1 LKQCSGCSAR
11 LQGEVAFCPFCGEGV
26 DGAVRK
32 VGQVAAPVAAP
43 VAAVPAPPSVPVP
56 PAPAAPVVTP
66 QSAAAPTASVPPAA
80 AVPPS
85 APATHSRPAAD
96 RAPIPPATRK
106 GGKGKWIAGGIAL
119 LLVVLYNVG
128 SNDKPVIEENACES
142 AFDLGTQAVTSGDLA
157 AARTQALR
165 ASAECGDKER
175 AKVNTLQ
182 RAIAAAEKTDNAC
195 QRNFRAIDGL
205 LQDSRPGRARAGLNE
220 LTAAC
225 SNKPEAEA
233 LRTRLEASQ
242 ESIKGALADVRSALD
257 ARDQAQARA
266 ALAKLT
272 GLNRDEPS
280 LNQLK
285 WEVDALD
292 AAAAAAAQPAPPA
305 EVFMPGAAPVQRAPS
320 QEPAA
325 QRVPSTPS
333 APSAP
338 TASGTQDAGAAQ
350 RTSMATMFL
359 RDAEQALLQRKFD
372 AAKTYVESARRAD
385 PNNPQLDS
393 MMQQIRDRERQ
404 MLQEETTI
412 R

>member
-1 LKQCSGCSAR
+1 MKQCSGCSAT
-11 LQGEVAFCPFCGEGV
+11 LQGDVAFCPFCGEGG

-32 VGQVAAPVAAP
+32 VGQGAAPVAAP
-43 VAAVPAPPSVPVP
+43 ASVAAVPAPPSVPVP
-56 PAPAAPVVTP
+56 AAPVVTP
-66 QSAAAPTASVPPAA
+66 RPVAAPAASVPPAA
-80 AVPPS
+80 AVPPPS
-85 APATHSRPAAD
+85 APATPSRPAAD

-106 GGKGKWIAGGIAL
+106 GGKGKWIAGGIVL
-119 LLVVLYNVG
+119 LLVVLYNMG
-128 SNDKPVIEENACES
+128 SNHKPVIEENACES

-195 QRNFRAIDGL
+195 QRNFRSIDGL

-233 LRTRLEASQ
+233 LRTRLEATQ

-292 AAAAAAAQPAPPA
+292 AAAAAAAQQAPPA
-305 EVFMPGAAPVQRAPS
+305 EVFMPGAAPVPRAQS

-325 QRVPSTPS
+325 QRM
-333 APSAP
+333 PSAP
-338 TASGTQDAGAAQ
+338 TAPSASGTQDAGASQ

>member
-1 LKQCSGCSAR
+1 LKQCSGCSAT

-26 DGAVRK
+26 DGTVRK
-32 VGQVAAPVAAP
+32 VGQVASPVAVPVAAS
-43 VAAVPAPPSVPVP
+43 VAAVPAPPSVP
-56 PAPAAPVVTP
+56 APATPVVTP
-66 QSAAAPTASVPPAA
+66 QPVAAPAASVPPAA
-80 AVPPS
+80 AVPPPS
-85 APATHSRPAAD
+85 ARATPSRPAAD

-128 SNDKPVIEENACES
+128 SGDKPVIEENACES

-195 QRNFRAIDGL
+195 QRNFRSIDGL

-233 LRTRLEASQ
+233 LRTRLEATQ
-242 ESIKGALADVRSALD
+242 EAIKGALDDVRSALD
-257 ARDQAQARA
+257 ARDQTQARA

-320 QEPAA
+320 QVQEPAA
-325 QRVPSTPS
+325 PR
-333 APSAP
+333 APTAP

>member
-1 LKQCSGCSAR
+1 MKQCSGCSAT

-32 VGQVAAPVAAP
+32 VGQVAAPAAAPVGAP
-43 VAAVPAPPSVPVP
+43 VAAVPAPPSVP
-56 PAPAAPVVTP
+56 APAAPVVTP
-66 QSAAAPTASVPPAA
+66 RPVAAPAAASVPPAA

-85 APATHSRPAAD
+85 APATPSRPAAD
-96 RAPIPPATRK
+96 RTPIPPATRK

-119 LLVVLYNVG
+119 LLVVLYNMG

-157 AARTQALR
+157 VARTQALR

-182 RAIAAAEKTDNAC
+182 RAIAAAEKIDNAC
-195 QRNFRAIDGL
+195 QRNFRSIDGL

-225 SNKPEAEA
+225 SSKPEAEA
-233 LRTRLEASQ
+233 LRTRLEATQ

-305 EVFMPGAAPVQRAPS
+305 EVFMPGAAPVPRAPS

-325 QRVPSTPS
+325 PHV
-333 APSAP
+333 PSAP
-338 TASGTQDAGAAQ
+338 TASVAQDTGAAQ

>member
-1 LKQCSGCSAR
+1 LKHCSGCSAK

-32 VGQVAAPVAAP
+32 VGQAAAPVAAT
-43 VAAVPAPPSVPVP
+43 VAAIPAPPSVPVP
-56 PAPAAPVVTP
+56 AAPVVTP
-66 QSAAAPTASVPPAA
+66 QPAAAPAASVPPVA

-85 APATHSRPAAD
+85 APATPSRPAAD

-106 GGKGKWIAGGIAL
+106 GGKGKWIAGGIVL
-119 LLVVLYNVG
+119 LLVVLYNMG
-128 SNDKPVIEENACES
+128 SGDKPVIEENACES
-142 AFDLGTQAVTSGDLA
+142 AFDLGTQAVTAGDLA

-182 RAIAAAEKTDNAC
+182 RAIAAAEKTDNTC
-195 QRNFRAIDGL
+195 LRNFRAIDGL

-233 LRTRLEASQ
+233 LRTRLEATQ

-305 EVFMPGAAPVQRAPS
+305 EVFMPGAAPVQRVPS
-320 QEPAA
+320 QVQEP
-325 QRVPSTPS
+325 V
-333 APSAP
+333 APRAP
-338 TASGTQDAGAAQ
+338 TAPATQDTGAAQ

>member
-1 LKQCSGCSAR
+1 LKQCSGCSAT

-32 VGQVAAPVAAP
+32 VVPAAAPVAVPVAAS

-56 PAPAAPVVTP
+56 AAPVVTP
-66 QSAAAPTASVPPAA
+66 QPVAAPAAASVPPAA
-80 AVPPS
+80 AVPPPS
-85 APATHSRPAAD
+85 APATPSRPAAD

-119 LLVVLYNVG
+119 LLVVLYNMG
-128 SNDKPVIEENACES
+128 SGNKPVIEENACES

-182 RAIAAAEKTDNAC
+182 RAIAAAEKTDNTC
-195 QRNFRAIDGL
+195 LRNFRAIDGL

-233 LRTRLEASQ
+233 LRTRLEATQ

-320 QEPAA
+320 QVQEP
-325 QRVPSTPS
+325 V
-333 APSAP
+333 APRAP
-338 TASGTQDAGAAQ
+338 TAPNGSSTQDAGAAQ

>member
-1 LKQCSGCSAR
+1 VTPQ
-11 LQGEVAFCPFCGEGV
+11 
-26 DGAVRK
+26 
-32 VGQVAAPVAAP
+32 PVAAP
-43 VAAVPAPPSVPVP
+43 AA
-56 PAPAAPVVTP
+56 
-66 QSAAAPTASVPPAA
+66 ASVPPAA
-80 AVPPS
+80 VPPPS
-85 APATHSRPAAD
+85 APATPSRPAAD

-119 LLVVLYNVG
+119 LLVVLYNMG
-128 SNDKPVIEENACES
+128 SGDKPVIEENACES

-233 LRTRLEASQ
+233 LRTRLEATQ
-242 ESIKGALADVRSALD
+242 EAIKAALADVRSALD

-325 QRVPSTPS
+325 QRAPS
-333 APSAP
+333 APSAS
-338 TASGTQDAGAAQ
+338 ATQDAGAAQ

>member
-1 LKQCSGCSAR
+1 LKQCSGCSAT

-32 VGQVAAPVAAP
+32 VGQGAAPVAAT
-43 VAAVPAPPSVPVP
+43 VAAIPAPPSVPVP
-56 PAPAAPVVTP
+56 AAPVVTP
-66 QSAAAPTASVPPAA
+66 QPAAAPAASVPPVA

-85 APATHSRPAAD
+85 APATPSRPAAD

-106 GGKGKWIAGGIAL
+106 GGKGKWIAGGIVL
-119 LLVVLYNVG
+119 LLVVLYNMG
-128 SNDKPVIEENACES
+128 SGDKPVIEENACES
-142 AFDLGTQAVTSGDLA
+142 AFDLGTQAVTAGDLA

-182 RAIAAAEKTDNAC
+182 RAIAAAEKTDNTC
-195 QRNFRAIDGL
+195 LRNFRAIDGL

-233 LRTRLEASQ
+233 LRTRLEATQ

-305 EVFMPGAAPVQRAPS
+305 EVFMPGAAPVQRVPS
-320 QEPAA
+320 QVQEP
-325 QRVPSTPS
+325 V
-333 APSAP
+333 APRAP
-338 TASGTQDAGAAQ
+338 TAPATQDTGAAQ

>member
-1 LKQCSGCSAR
+1 
-11 LQGEVAFCPFCGEGV
+11 
-26 DGAVRK
+26 
-32 VGQVAAPVAAP
+32 
-43 VAAVPAPPSVPVP
+43 VP
-56 PAPAAPVVTP
+56 
-66 QSAAAPTASVPPAA
+66 
-80 AVPPS
+80 PPS
-85 APATHSRPAAD
+85 APATPSRPAAD

-128 SNDKPVIEENACES
+128 SGDKPVIEEIACES

-165 ASAECGDKER
+165 ASAECGDKDR

-195 QRNFRAIDGL
+195 QRNFRSIDGL

-233 LRTRLEASQ
+233 LRTRLEATQ

-305 EVFMPGAAPVQRAPS
+305 EVFMPGAAPVPRAPS
-320 QEPAA
+320 QVQEPAA
-325 QRVPSTPS
+325 PRAPT
-333 APSAP
+333 APS
-338 TASGTQDAGAAQ
+338 ASGTQDAGAAQ

-393 MMQQIRDRERQ
+393 MMQQIRERERQ

>member
-1 LKQCSGCSAR
+1 
-11 LQGEVAFCPFCGEGV
+11 
-26 DGAVRK
+26 
-32 VGQVAAPVAAP
+32 
-43 VAAVPAPPSVPVP
+43 
-56 PAPAAPVVTP
+56 
-66 QSAAAPTASVPPAA
+66 VPPAA

-85 APATHSRPAAD
+85 AAATPPRPAAD

-175 AKVNTLQ
+175 VKVNTLQ
-182 RAIAAAEKTDNAC
+182 RAIAAAEKTGNAC
-195 QRNFRAIDGL
+195 QRNFRSIDGL

-233 LRTRLEASQ
+233 LRTRLEATQ
-242 ESIKGALADVRSALD
+242 EAIKAALADVRSALD
-257 ARDQAQARA
+257 ARDQTQARA

-305 EVFMPGAAPVQRAPS
+305 EVFMPGAAPVPRAPS

-325 QRVPSTPS
+325 QRAPS
-333 APSAP
+333 APSAS
-338 TASGTQDAGAAQ
+338 ATQDAGAAQ

>member
-1 LKQCSGCSAR
+1 LKQCSGCSAT

-32 VGQVAAPVAAP
+32 VGQGAAPVAAT
-43 VAAVPAPPSVPVP
+43 VAAIPAPPSVRV
-56 PAPAAPVVTP
+56 PAAPVLTP
-66 QSAAAPTASVPPAA
+66 QPAAAPAASVPPVA

-85 APATHSRPAAD
+85 APATLSRPAAD

-106 GGKGKWIAGGIAL
+106 GGKGKWIAGGIVL
-119 LLVVLYNVG
+119 LLVVLYNMG
-128 SNDKPVIEENACES
+128 SGDKPVIEENACES
-142 AFDLGTQAVTSGDLA
+142 AFDLGTQAVTAGDLA

-182 RAIAAAEKTDNAC
+182 RAIAAAEKTDNTC
-195 QRNFRAIDGL
+195 LRNFRAIDGL

-233 LRTRLEASQ
+233 LRTRLEATQ
-242 ESIKGALADVRSALD
+242 EAIKAALADVRSALD

-320 QEPAA
+320 QVQEPVAPRA
-325 QRVPSTPS
+325 PT
-333 APSAP
+333 APS
-338 TASGTQDAGAAQ
+338 ASGTQDGGAAQ

>member
-1 LKQCSGCSAR
+1 MKQCSGCSAT

-32 VGQVAAPVAAP
+32 VGQVAAALPP
-43 VAAVPAPPSVPVP
+43 AAVPVSAPPSVPVP
-56 PAPAAPVVTP
+56 PALAAPVVTP
-66 QSAAAPTASVPPAA
+66 QSAAAPTASVPPAS

-85 APATHSRPAAD
+85 APATPSRPAAD

-175 AKVNTLQ
+175 AKVSTLQ

-195 QRNFRAIDGL
+195 QRNFRSIDGL

-233 LRTRLEASQ
+233 LRTRLEATQ
-242 ESIKGALADVRSALD
+242 EAIKGALADVRSALD
-257 ARDQAQARA
+257 ARDQVQARA

-325 QRVPSTPS
+325 QRVPSAPT
-333 APSAP
+333 APS
-338 TASGTQDAGAAQ
+338 ASGTQDAGAAQ

>member
-1 LKQCSGCSAR
+1 LKQCSGCSAT
-11 LQGEVAFCPFCGEGV
+11 LQGEVAFCPFCGEGM

-32 VGQVAAPVAAP
+32 VGQVAAPAP
-43 VAAVPAPPSVPVP
+43 APAAAVPVSAPPSVPVP

-85 APATHSRPAAD
+85 APPTPSRPAAD

-233 LRTRLEASQ
+233 LRTRLEATQ
-242 ESIKGALADVRSALD
+242 EAIKAALADVRSALD
-257 ARDQAQARA
+257 ARDQTQARA

-292 AAAAAAAQPAPPA
+292 AAAAAASQPAPPA

-320 QEPAA
+320 QDPAA
-325 QRVPSTPS
+325 QR

-338 TASGTQDAGAAQ
+338 TASVTQDTGAAQ

>member
-1 LKQCSGCSAR
+1 MKQCSGCSAT

-32 VGQVAAPVAAP
+32 VVPAAAPVAAI
-43 VAAVPAPPSVPVP
+43 PAPPSVPVP
-56 PAPAAPVVTP
+56 AAPVVTP
-66 QSAAAPTASVPPAA
+66 QPAAAPAASVSPVA

-85 APATHSRPAAD
+85 APPTPVRPAPD

-128 SNDKPVIEENACES
+128 SRDKPVIEENACES
-142 AFDLGTQAVTSGDLA
+142 AFDLGTKAVTSGDLD

-175 AKVNTLQ
+175 AKVSTLQ
-182 RAIAAAEKTDNAC
+182 RAIAAAEKTDNTC

-233 LRTRLEASQ
+233 LRTRLEATQ
-242 ESIKGALADVRSALD
+242 EAIKAALADVRSALD

-320 QEPAA
+320 QVQEP
-325 QRVPSTPS
+325 T
-333 APSAP
+333 APRAP
-338 TASGTQDAGAAQ
+338 TAPTAPATQDTGAAQ

-372 AAKTYVESARRAD
+372 AARTYVESARRAD

>member
-1 LKQCSGCSAR
+1 MKQCSGCSAT

-32 VGQVAAPVAAP
+32 VGQVAAPVAA
-43 VAAVPAPPSVPVP
+43 VPPPPSVPV
-56 PAPAAPVVTP
+56 PAAPVVTP
-66 QSAAAPTASVPPAA
+66 QPVAAPVAASVPPAA

-85 APATHSRPAAD
+85 ASATPSRPAAD

-106 GGKGKWIAGGIAL
+106 GGKGKWVAGGIAL
-119 LLVVLYNVG
+119 LLVVLYNMG

-142 AFDLGTQAVTSGDLA
+142 AFDLGTKAVTSGDLA

-165 ASAECGDKER
+165 ASAECGDKDR

-182 RAIAAAEKTDNAC
+182 RAIAAAEKTDNTC
-195 QRNFRAIDGL
+195 LRNFRAIDGL

-233 LRTRLEASQ
+233 LRTRLEATQ
-242 ESIKGALADVRSALD
+242 EAIKAALADVRSALD

-305 EVFMPGAAPVQRAPS
+305 EVFMPGAAPVQRGPS
-320 QEPAA
+320 QVQEP
-325 QRVPSTPS
+325 T
-333 APSAP
+333 APRAP
-338 TASGTQDAGAAQ
+338 TAPTAPGTHDTGAAQ

>member
-1 LKQCSGCSAR
+1 MTPR
-11 LQGEVAFCPFCGEGV
+11 
-26 DGAVRK
+26 
-32 VGQVAAPVAAP
+32 PVAAP
-43 VAAVPAPPSVPVP
+43 A
-56 PAPAAPVVTP
+56 
-66 QSAAAPTASVPPAA
+66 ASVPPAA

-85 APATHSRPAAD
+85 AAATPPRPAAD

-119 LLVVLYNVG
+119 LLVVLYNMG
-128 SNDKPVIEENACES
+128 SNDKPVIEANACES

-195 QRNFRAIDGL
+195 QRNFRSIDGL

-233 LRTRLEASQ
+233 LRTRLEATQ
-242 ESIKGALADVRSALD
+242 EAIKAALADVRSALD
-257 ARDQAQARA
+257 ARDQTQARA

-305 EVFMPGAAPVQRAPS
+305 EVFMPGAAPVPRAPS

-325 QRVPSTPS
+325 QRAPS
-333 APSAP
+333 APSAS
-338 TASGTQDAGAAQ
+338 ATQDAGAAQ

>member
-1 LKQCSGCSAR
+1 LKQCSGCSAT

-32 VGQVAAPVAAP
+32 VVPAAAPVAAT
-43 VAAVPAPPSVPVP
+43 VAAIPAPPSVPVP
-56 PAPAAPVVTP
+56 AAPVVTP
-66 QSAAAPTASVPPAA
+66 QPAAAPTASVPPAA
-80 AVPPS
+80 AVPPPS
-85 APATHSRPAAD
+85 APATPSRPAAD

-119 LLVVLYNVG
+119 LLVVLYNMG

-142 AFDLGTQAVTSGDLA
+142 AFDLGTKAVTSGDLA

-195 QRNFRAIDGL
+195 QRNFRSIDGL

-233 LRTRLEASQ
+233 LRTRLEATQ
-242 ESIKGALADVRSALD
+242 EAIKAALADVRSALD

-320 QEPAA
+320 QVQEP
-325 QRVPSTPS
+325 V
-333 APSAP
+333 APRAP
-338 TASGTQDAGAAQ
+338 TAPTAPTAPGTQDTGAAQ

-393 MMQQIRDRERQ
+393 MMQQILDRERQ

>member
-1 LKQCSGCSAR
+1 MKQCSGCSAT

-32 VGQVAAPVAAP
+32 VAQVAAPAAP
-43 VAAVPAPPSVPVP
+43 VAAVPVSAPPSVPVP
-56 PAPAAPVVTP
+56 PAPAAFVVTP
-66 QSAAAPTASVPPAA
+66 RPVAAPAAAIVPPAA

-85 APATHSRPAAD
+85 APATPSRPEAD

-128 SNDKPVIEENACES
+128 SGDKPVIEENACES

-233 LRTRLEASQ
+233 LRTRLEATQ
-242 ESIKGALADVRSALD
+242 ESIKAALADVRSALD

-320 QEPAA
+320 QVQEP
-325 QRVPSTPS
+325 V
-333 APSAP
+333 APRAP
-338 TASGTQDAGAAQ
+338 TAPSGSGTQDAGAAQ